1 MNIDIREILLT
12 LPGIIIG
19 LSLHEYAHA
28 QVAVWM
34 GDDTP
39 KLQGRLSLNPSVHLD
54 PLGFIAIILAGFG
67 WARPVQVNELNFRN
81 RKRDD
86 LLVSFAG
93 PMMNL
98 LIALFFFTLMKLL
111 YEAPITL
118 LPNDLYGTIMEVFNH
133 TVLINI
139 VLFVFNLLPIPPL
152 DGSHIFFGLFGL
164 KDTPLYYTLHT
175 RGSFILLLLVFT
187 GITGKIISLPISI
200 IYLSL
205 RGLFG
210 V

>member
-39 KLQGRLSLNPSVHLD
+39 RLQGRLSLNPSAHLD
-54 PLGFIAIILAGFG
+54 PIGFFLILIAGFG
-67 WARPVQVNELNFRN
+67 WAKPVEVNEMNFKS

-86 LLVSFAG
+86 ILVSIAG

-98 LIALFFFTLMKLL
+98 LISIFFLILMKILSQT
-111 YEAPITL
+111 PITF
-118 LPNDLYGTIMEVFNH
+118 LPYNLYNTIMEVFDY
-133 TVLINI
+133 TVWINI

-152 DGSHIFFGLFGL
+152 DGSHIFFGLLGL
-164 KDTPLYYTLHT
+164 KDKPFYYEIYTKG
-175 RGSFILLLLVFT
+175 RFILMLLIVTRL
-187 GITGKIISLPISI
+187 TGKIIGPPITI
-200 IYLSL
+200 VYISL
-205 RGLFG
+205 RNFLG

>member
-39 KLQGRLSLNPSVHLD
+39 KLQGRLSLNPTVHLD
-54 PLGFIAIILAGFG
+54 PLGFLAIILAGFG

-98 LIALFFFTLMKLL
+98 LIALFFLTLMKIL

-118 LPNDLYGTIMEVFNH
+118 LPNDLYGTIMEVFDY
-133 TVLINI
+133 TVWINI

-152 DGSHIFFGLFGL
+152 DGSHIFFGLIGL
-164 KDTPLYYTLHT
+164 KDKPIYYEIYTKG
-175 RGSFILLLLVFT
+175 RFILLLLVFT
-187 GITGKIISLPISI
+187 RIIGKIISLPISMV
-200 IYLSL
+200 YLFL
-205 RGLFG
+205 RNLLG